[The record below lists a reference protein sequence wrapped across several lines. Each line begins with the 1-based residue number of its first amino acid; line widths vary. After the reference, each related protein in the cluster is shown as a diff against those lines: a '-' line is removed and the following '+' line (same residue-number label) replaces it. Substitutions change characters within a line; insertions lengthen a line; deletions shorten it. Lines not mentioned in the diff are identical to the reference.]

1 MRQVD
6 GLPDDLLL
14 AGLTAGDA
22 ELSVAFV
29 RRFQGPVFGV
39 ALTVLGDPALA
50 EDVAQQ
56 AFERA
61 WRHASTFDARRGAV
75 GTWLTAIAHH
85 LAVDAARTRRATP
98 VDPLELHDLTD
109 PATPESSTL
118 AESEA
123 ARLRA
128 AIRDLPAE
136 QGRALVLA
144 AFRGFTAREVAEQ
157 EGIPLGTAKSRIR
170 GAMHRLAAVLGVER

>member
-1 MRQVD
+1 MS
-6 GLPDDLLL
+6 DDLLL

-39 ALTVLGDPALA
+39 ALTVLGDPTLA

-61 WRHASTFDARRGAV
+61 WRHAALFDPRRGAV
-75 GTWLTAIAHH
+75 STWLTAITHN
-85 LAVDAARTRRATP
+85 LAVDAARARRVIP
-98 VDPLELHDLTD
+98 VDPLELDDVLTGD
-109 PATPESSTL
+109 TPEGSAIA
-118 AESEA
+118 AESADE
-123 ARLRA
+123 LRA
-128 AIRDLPAE
+128 AIRALPAE

-144 AFRGFTAREVAEQ
+144 AFRGMTAREVAES
-157 EGIPLGTAKSRIR
+157 EGIPLGTAKTRIR
-170 GAMHRLAAVLGVER
+170 AAMLRLAATLETREDQS